1 MNKISLKQAAQ
12 LLLSKD
18 KYLILCHRYPDGDTI
33 GSAFSLCRALR
44 SIGKKANV
52 MCADIIPSKYSYIY
66 EDLEGESFR
75 IENVIAVDVADAKL
89 LGPSVEKEYGKR
101 VMLCIDHHGS
111 NTGYA
116 ENLLLDSTAAAAGE
130 IIWRLIRQLGVTPD
144 IKMGEAVYTAISTD
158 TGCFRYSNTTS
169 QTFRLASE
177 LLELGVDTVPIN
189 KLMFETKSKARI
201 EIERGIYKNLEY
213 WFGGKVAVISLTDE
227 MIRAA
232 GAGEGDLENIAAM
245 SIKIEGVKVG
255 ITFRQCDGGFKVSVR
270 SLPGISACDI
280 CKEFGGGGHV
290 VAAGCT
296 IPGDLDMAMVE
307 MQRVLEKHLAENFI

>member
-1 MNKISLKQAAQ
+1 MKKLSVKQTAQ
-12 LLLSKD
+12 LLQSKD
-18 KYLILCHRYPDGDTI
+18 RYLILCHRYPDGDTI

-66 EDLEGESFR
+66 EGLEGDNFR
-75 IENVIAVDVADAKL
+75 VENIIAVDVADPKL
-89 LGPSVEKEYGKR
+89 LGPSVEKEYGGR

-130 IIWRLIRQLGVTPD
+130 IIWRLIKQLGVTPD
-144 IKMGEAVYTAISTD
+144 VKMGEAVYTAISTD
-158 TGCFRYSNTTS
+158 TGCFRYSNVTA
-169 QTFRLASE
+169 QTLRLASE
-177 LLELGVDTVPIN
+177 LLELGVNTVPIN

-201 EIERGIYKNLEY
+201 EIERGLYRNLEY
-213 WFGGKVAVISLTDE
+213 WFGGRVAVVSLTNE
-227 MIRAA
+227 MITAA

-245 SIKIEGVKVG
+245 PIKIEGVKVG

-270 SLPGISACDI
+270 SIPGISACDI

-296 IPGDLDMAMVE
+296 IPGDLDMAMLE
-307 MQRVLEKHLAENFI
+307 MQRVLEKYLAENFI